1 MARRG
6 GLGRGLDALI
16 PSKVSPDT
24 STGRERDGEHRE
36 GVPEPRS
43 TGPLHVPHPQQPSEG
58 GSLRRQPRLE
68 GEEYHFEVPAG
79 ASESEEVLK
88 LIDLDRIRPNPR
100 QPRVT
105 FDRDEL
111 EELTASV
118 QAVGVLQ
125 PIVVRPCDDGYE
137 LIMGERRL
145 RAARAAGLERIS
157 ALVRVTLDEDLLRDA
172 LLENIHRSNLNA
184 LEEAAAYEALLADF
198 GVTHEELADRLGKSR
213 SAVSNA
219 IRLLRL
225 PLSVQRRVAAG
236 TITAGH
242 ARAVAS
248 LTDADQ
254 QERLADRIVAE
265 GLTVRQS
272 EEEARRISFGE
283 RLAAPVARRQPARP
297 VVLEEVSEQLSDHF
311 ATRVLVQPGRK
322 KGRIVIEF
330 ATLDDL
336 NRICTT
342 MGVASSG
349 EGETP

>member
-1 MARRG
+1 MVRRG

-16 PSKVSPDT
+16 PSKASQET
-24 STGRERDGEHRE
+24 SAGRERDDEHRE
-36 GVPEPRS
+36 GVPTLRS
-43 TGPLHVPHPQQPSEG
+43 PDLLQAPHPQQSG
-58 GSLRRQPRLE
+58 
-68 GEEYHFEVPAG
+68 AG
-79 ASESEEVLK
+79 APLLQQVSREDEERHLKPPRDSSTAVLEF
-88 LIDLDRIRPNPR
+88 IALDRIRPNPR

-125 PIVVRPCDDGYE
+125 PIVVRPCGDGYE

-145 RAARAAGLERIS
+145 RAARAAGLETIS

-248 LTDADQ
+248 LTDLEQ

-272 EEEARRISFGE
+272 EEEARRIAFGE

-297 VVLEEVSEQLSDHF
+297 VVLEDVSEQLSDHF

-336 NRICTT
+336 DRICTT
-342 MGVASSG
+342 MGVTSSVG
-349 EGETP
+349 DETA